1 MHPEIAVILPFQNAE
16 TTLDEAVQSIVNQT
30 FPDFE
35 LLLIDNNS
43 ADNSRNIAREW
54 VKKDHRISLLEEKK
68 PGVAHAMNCGLKNA
82 GAPFLARM
90 DADDISHPERLKEQ
104 LHFLKKNPGID
115 LVGCH
120 VSYIPHHKNT
130 RGFQRFVK
138 WVNSFHSSEKI
149 ALNRFIEIP
158 VVNPTILFRKEIYNA
173 LGGCLQG
180 DFPEDYEMQ
189 LRYLDKGVRMAKISR
204 ELLLWQD
211 FASRLT
217 RTDTRYSTEAFFR
230 VKASFF
236 KKWSE
241 KNNPFHPVIWV
252 WGAGRKTR
260 RYAKILEKE
269 KIRIEGY
276 IDIVKNKTS
285 QKTTLHFSEI
295 PDPGKMFIVPM
306 VAKWGAREQIN
317 DFLVKANYTEGK
329 DFIMMR

>member
-1 MHPEIAVILPFQNAE
+1 MHPEVTVILPFLNAE
-16 TTLDEAVQSIVNQT
+16 TTLSEAIQSIVNQT

-35 LLLIDNNS
+35 LLLVDNNS
-43 ADNSRNIAREW
+43 SDNSREIACNW

-68 PGVAHAMNCGLKNA
+68 PGVAHAMNCGLNNA
-82 GAPFLARM
+82 VGRFVARM
-90 DADDISHPERLKEQ
+90 DADDISHPERLEEQ
-104 LHFLKKNPGID
+104 LLFFKKNPGTG

-120 VSYIPHHKNT
+120 VSYTPHHMNT
-130 RGFQRFVK
+130 KGFQRFVK

-149 ALNRFIEIP
+149 ALNRFVEIP
-158 VVNPTILFRKEIYNA
+158 VVNPTILYRKEIYES

-189 LRYLDKGVRMAKISR
+189 LRFLDKGVRMAKIPR

-211 FASRLT
+211 FPSRLT

-230 VKASFF
+230 VKASYF

-260 RYAKILEKE
+260 RHARILEKAG
-269 KIRIEGY
+269 IIIEGY

-295 PDPGKMFIVPM
+295 PAPGKMFIVPM

-317 DFLVKANYTEGK
+317 DFLVKANYIEGR